1 MWVQQRQGECRRGA
15 RSWPLGRPRLA
26 QFSTI
31 SGRLGTLAKRKCST
45 CPEPDFFKVRQESK
59 VAQSAV
65 CRLRRV
71 AQSRLCPRQ
80 RSQPEWAETS
90 KRARRGLAR
99 LAAAGAVERGRARS
113 ARDALSRLSIFAAY
127 QFRFCHAQRYGQTLE
142 NTQGDVTLPVLDA
155 GQIRRMD
162 SGIVRNFILRSA
174 TRVPQSLNVRTDNY
188 SEIHP
193 RMAHYPSAMRNRL

>member
-1 MWVQQRQGECRRGA
+1 M
-15 RSWPLGRPRLA
+15 
-26 QFSTI
+26 
-31 SGRLGTLAKRKCST
+31 
-45 CPEPDFFKVRQESK
+45 
-59 VAQSAV
+59 
-65 CRLRRV
+65 
-71 AQSRLCPRQ
+71 PRQ

-90 KRARRGLAR
+90 KRARRRLAR
-99 LAAAGAVERGRARS
+99 LAAVDAVEHGRARS
-113 ARDALSRLSIFAAY
+113 ARDAPPCPALPRLPIFAAH
-127 QFRFCHAQRYGQTLE
+127 QFRFCYAQRHSQTLE